1 MKQTAD
7 LMVSTGLAGAGFEYI
22 NMDDCWLLANRS
34 DSGAGPQI
42 PNPQRF
48 PDGLPAVISHVHSKG
63 LKMGLYTSL
72 DNTTCGG
79 FAGSCRHEQVDAKQ
93 YAAWKIDYVKDDSCG
108 PCRGDSLA
116 DYKAMADALTATGR
130 PIVLSIE
137 GWEDVRVLSV
147 GGHGQTKRVGHDIG
161 DNPLRPWY
169 SIVTEIDLSSGLHPY
184 AHNGSKSNDGNGFW
198 NDMDIL
204 EIGVANRPTFTPR
217 NDSDLAALAAARAH
231 LTMWAMLKS
240 PILLGNDLSA
250 MSNAT
255 LGVLSNAE
263 VLAISQ
269 DR

>member
-1 MKQTAD
+1 M
-7 LMVSTGLAGAGFEYI
+7 
-22 NMDDCWLLANRS
+22 
-34 DSGAGPQI
+34 
-42 PNPQRF
+42 
-48 PDGLPAVISHVHSKG
+48 
-63 LKMGLYTSL
+63 
-72 DNTTCGG
+72 
-79 FAGSCRHEQVDAKQ
+79 
-93 YAAWKIDYVKDDSCG
+93 
-108 PCRGDSLA
+108 
-116 DYKAMADALTATGR
+116 
-130 PIVLSIE
+130 
-137 GWEDVRVLSV
+137 LSV
-147 GGHGQTKRVGHDIG
+147 GGHGQTKPVGHDIG